1 MTRNGAVVFGSRRPP
16 RYPARGRIRAL
27 QMPKDI
33 KHRGSYAV
41 YGELLLLQAINVR
54 VFLFFSD
61 RHKDRGR
68 VMTLYAQT
76 QTLLLFL
83 DYPPGTYTLLANNR
97 ELQYRLNNRQLYET
111 KCH

>member
-1 MTRNGAVVFGSRRPP
+1 MTRNGAVVFRSRQPP
-16 RYPARGRIRAL
+16 RYLARGRIRAL

-33 KHRGSYAV
+33 KRRGSYAV

-61 RHKDRGR
+61 RHKDCDR

-76 QTLLLFL
+76 QPCYYF
-83 DYPPGTYTLLANNR
+83 
-97 ELQYRLNNRQLYET
+97 
-111 KCH
+111 